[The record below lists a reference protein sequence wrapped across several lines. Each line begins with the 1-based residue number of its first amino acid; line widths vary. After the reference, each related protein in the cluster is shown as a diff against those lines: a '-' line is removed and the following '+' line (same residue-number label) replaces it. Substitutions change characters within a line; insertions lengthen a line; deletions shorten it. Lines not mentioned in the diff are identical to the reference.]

1 MIKIKIIEKTLN
13 KGEIIPLTFDPIF
26 TNIFNNEENICILED
41 FISIYFDIPINEV
54 IGNLRILSRKL
65 NKNNKLEA
73 SKEVDLLLSL
83 NGIKINIEL
92 SNRCTIGVRERNLV
106 YICGQH
112 SKQLKVGDKNY
123 QNIKDSI
130 QICIN
135 NFNCNENDAIESY
148 YLMNKRGKIYSKK
161 LRIDLIDLEKIK
173 NICYPISNKR
183 FSLFKIFTT
192 NKKVELVKY
201 LEGGIMRDESK
212 EKLIKNVERYSSDE
226 DVFTL
231 YTELSK
237 SELESLAKK
246 LMFEMNDD
254 EYETLEKE
262 FDVILKQ
269 MDLIGNIKD
278 IDKVEPMTFPF
289 DLELN
294 DNCLREDVYNNEIN
308 FNDMKIN
315 VKDYEDDRVKV
326 PKVVE

>member
-1 MIKIKIIEKTLN
+1 M
-13 KGEIIPLTFDPIF
+13 
-26 TNIFNNEENICILED
+26 
-41 FISIYFDIPINEV
+41 
-54 IGNLRILSRKL
+54 RRKL

-83 NGIKINIEL
+83 SGIKINIEL

-112 SKQLKVGDKNY
+112 SKQLKVGEKNY

-135 NFNCNENDAIESY
+135 NFNCNERDAIESY

-161 LRIDLIDLEKIK
+161 LRINLIDLEKIK
-173 NICYPISNKR
+173 NICYPMSNKR

-201 LEGGIMRDESK
+201 LEGDIMRDESK

-237 SELESLAKK
+237 DELEKNTMIAEARDEGILVGKK
-246 LMFEMNDD
+246 LGEVQ
-254 EYETLEKE
+254 EKKLGIASE
-262 FDVILKQ
+262 KINIAKTMIQKKFNL
-269 MDLIGNIKD
+269 DLISEITGLSIK
-278 IDKVEPMTFPF
+278 
-289 DLELN
+289 ELLK
-294 DNCLREDVYNNEIN
+294 LRIN
-308 FNDMKIN
+308 
-315 VKDYEDDRVKV
+315 
-326 PKVVE
+326 

>member
-1 MIKIKIIEKTLN
+1 M
-13 KGEIIPLTFDPIF
+13 
-26 TNIFNNEENICILED
+26 
-41 FISIYFDIPINEV
+41 
-54 IGNLRILSRKL
+54 RRKL

-83 NGIKINIEL
+83 SGIKINIEL

-135 NFNCNENDAIESY
+135 NFNCNERDAIESY

-161 LRIDLIDLEKIK
+161 LRINLIDLEKIK
-173 NICYPISNKR
+173 NICYPMSNKR

-201 LEGGIMRDESK
+201 LEGDIMRDESK

-237 SELESLAKK
+237 DELEKNTMIAEARDEGILVGKK
-246 LMFEMNDD
+246 LGEVQ
-254 EYETLEKE
+254 EKKLGIASE
-262 FDVILKQ
+262 
-269 MDLIGNIKD
+269 
-278 IDKVEPMTFPF
+278 
-289 DLELN
+289 
-294 DNCLREDVYNNEIN
+294 
-308 FNDMKIN
+308 KIN
-315 VKDYEDDRVKV
+315 IAKTMIQKKFNLDSISEITGLSIKELLKLRIN
-326 PKVVE
+326 